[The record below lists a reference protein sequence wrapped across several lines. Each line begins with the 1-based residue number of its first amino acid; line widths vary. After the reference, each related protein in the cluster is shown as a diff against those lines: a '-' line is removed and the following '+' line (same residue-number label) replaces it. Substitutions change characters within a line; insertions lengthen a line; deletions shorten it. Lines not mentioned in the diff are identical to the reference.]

1 MDGFLNNTGT
11 MGATAGSAS
20 VTLGSSAGGINHME
34 CDITAWIVYDRALSK
49 SEIYEMEVYL
59 NDQYSLGFS
68 ILSPMLPSPPIPD
81 FPTLDIGFDAIL
93 GYWDVDPQT
102 SVRDAADD
110 MCEHGDTVTTWYD
123 LAQKTPPFSGYPNL
137 TGSATYRRPEPN
149 GKGYIRF
156 ADTET
161 LAYNSFPFGGW
172 YGDNHTW
179 IVVGRLHTAGS
190 GTNILA
196 ELSHNGANAEQLT
209 ENVTGGSFEYGVA
222 GSTYLVGPLDLDWHI
237 WTFRTRAGTALSRAK
252 YDGAQGSNNMPWNN
266 GAVAGATTTSIQLG
280 DSAAGAGAL
289 WDVCAVILV
298 NGEVE
303 WEDEMRLEHYFNN
316 KFQLGRSCISDPD
329 RPLSE
334 LVAPGNDGYE
344 RRNNHFF
351 LRARSQNWPGCA
363 VPTDTNDG
371 RDPLGIGLT
380 NATYDHTG
388 NAKGERSLTEAGAF
402 TNYEH
407 VMYDQIHLFGDTGV
421 LNGLYYIIEK
431 VDNDTVLLL
440 ANDALTADEANLTSS
455 TGPWRSAQYAADTV
469 TSGRLCH
476 WCQDVVGRGNKNVQ
490 WDTNTG
496 AENDPIIHRGAS
508 QRGHVDGTR
517 CVQTMLNCA
526 LNDDQWDFATTA
538 LTHLWFENFVFDGA
552 GESNARHGCYFTA
565 NHDMIRWTN
574 CRWTNGFDSAIYTT
588 LNKQQFFVDCEI
600 DNCAQTGIEGVSAD
614 GVWHMY
620 NCDIHHNGYNSNWGY
635 GMRVPFEVHLHNCRF
650 FYNRN
655 TGLGVHDQSRCY
667 IRNCI
672 FAKNGKASFS
682 PAGDWYGI
690 IFYGTNDQSYGV
702 LDGCIFYD
710 NDAGGIAESGG
721 HTTNL
726 YLGHNWFYET
736 GYNYYN
742 GTAEV
747 YAEAHSMY
755 DPGGANGRQSGAH
768 QTLPSLDVDPQF
780 MSVTEDYCDFRLKR
794 SSPVWDW
801 MWSRDIYHP
810 LDRTRYQEG
819 ENWGGRNPYD
829 MSAGPHAHRDAGK
842 QVDARRKK
850 MPVQFNAFTTQPRSD
865 RFALGQEP
873 ITRTKQR
880 RY

>member
-1 MDGFLNNTGT
+1 MATFPSISGLIHHVETYEHPDGIANPPFLQKWDPPNQTYPSDNDDVRKWKDQTGNQPKFDKSGNPYYDDTAHGAGVDDGKGAVELDGTDYLVCGLGNPEYAVTYTIFCVFKQTNPTDGETMVEINAASGDDWNIFQAGGNLRAGTTANYHTLMATPDTNWHMVTAKITGDATAETRMDGFLNNTGT

-222 GSTYLVGPLDLDWHI
+222 GSTDLVGPLDLDWHI

-329 RPLSE
+329 RPLSTM
-334 LVAPGNDGYE
+334 VMSA
-344 RRNNHFF
+344 
-351 LRARSQNWPGCA
+351 
-363 VPTDTNDG
+363 
-371 RDPLGIGLT
+371 
-380 NATYDHTG
+380 ATT
-388 NAKGERSLTEAGAF
+388 
-402 TNYEH
+402 
-407 VMYDQIHLFGDTGV
+407 
-421 LNGLYYIIEK
+421 
-431 VDNDTVLLL
+431 
-440 ANDALTADEANLTSS
+440 TSS
-455 TGPWRSAQYAADTV
+455 CVPGHRTGPAAQYRPIRTMAAI
-469 TSGRLCH
+469 L
-476 WCQDVVGRGNKNVQ
+476 W
-490 WDTNTG
+490 
-496 AENDPIIHRGAS
+496 AS
-508 QRGHVDGTR
+508 
-517 CVQTMLNCA
+517 A
-526 LNDDQWDFATTA
+526 
-538 LTHLWFENFVFDGA
+538 
-552 GESNARHGCYFTA
+552 
-565 NHDMIRWTN
+565 
-574 CRWTNGFDSAIYTT
+574 
-588 LNKQQFFVDCEI
+588 
-600 DNCAQTGIEGVSAD
+600 
-614 GVWHMY
+614 
-620 NCDIHHNGYNSNWGY
+620 
-635 GMRVPFEVHLHNCRF
+635 
-650 FYNRN
+650 
-655 TGLGVHDQSRCY
+655 
-667 IRNCI
+667 
-672 FAKNGKASFS
+672 
-682 PAGDWYGI
+682 
-690 IFYGTNDQSYGV
+690 
-702 LDGCIFYD
+702 
-710 NDAGGIAESGG
+710 
-721 HTTNL
+721 
-726 YLGHNWFYET
+726 
-736 GYNYYN
+736 
-742 GTAEV
+742 
-747 YAEAHSMY
+747 
-755 DPGGANGRQSGAH
+755 
-768 QTLPSLDVDPQF
+768 
-780 MSVTEDYCDFRLKR
+780 
-794 SSPVWDW
+794 
-801 MWSRDIYHP
+801 
-810 LDRTRYQEG
+810 
-819 ENWGGRNPYD
+819 
-829 MSAGPHAHRDAGK
+829 
-842 QVDARRKK
+842 
-850 MPVQFNAFTTQPRSD
+850 
-865 RFALGQEP
+865 
-873 ITRTKQR
+873 
-880 RY
+880 